1 MRSERLLTSLLVAA
15 SLLLSAGLAAQSPQR
30 TPTPTPAA
38 AEDDK
43 AAEKGKDRKSGDEK
57 PPKEEKPSVT
67 HHEIRIGG
75 TPVKY
80 TATAGY
86 IGDEGRDRQVEGEHL
101 LHGYSRPA
109 QGEKPEQFHGIQED
123 LESVGEFIRLYAM
136 RYARWAS
143 PKFLAGESY
152 GTTRAAGLSGTT
164 ISPPRTSPPNTPS
177 TTSASTLPST
187 RTSASSTTSPATWST
202 STSPL
207 S

>member
-15 SLLLSAGLAAQSPQR
+15 SLLLSAALAAQSPQR
-30 TPTPTPAA
+30 TPTPA

-43 AAEKGKDRKSGDEK
+43 AADKGKDRKSGDEK

-86 IGDEGRDRQVEGEHL
+86 MAMKDETGKLKANIFFMAYTKDGASANRRPITFTFNGGPGSSSVWLHLGAIGPKRVVMGDDGQSLPPPYRLVDNE
-101 LHGYSRPA
+101 YS
-109 QGEKPEQFHGIQED
+109 
-123 LESVGEFIRLYAM
+123 
-136 RYARWAS
+136 W
-143 PKFLAGESY
+143 LAF
-152 GTTRAAGLSGTT
+152 
-164 ISPPRTSPPNTPS
+164 
-177 TTSASTLPST
+177 
-187 RTSASSTTSPATWST
+187 TTSPATWST